1 MGKLTIL
8 VYAVAGSIV
17 LKDYFEAG
25 AIVFLFTFSQW
36 LEFKASH
43 KATSAMSSLADIVP
57 QTAVIAETGERVNAD
72 QVQLNT
78 ILSIKP
84 GDVIPIDG
92 VVVQGNCDVD
102 EKTLTGEWSH
112 SLTPLQLMDDAIMM
126 MISWILQ
133 MELVV
138 HHVAMLIVQVQK

>member
-1 MGKLTIL
+1 MQVSKTKLEEGKIHVYRPLHYLGLAAVALAIFPIFMKAVVALRYFNLSNINIL
-8 VYAVAGSIV
+8 VLI
-17 LKDYFEAG
+17 
-25 AIVFLFTFSQW
+25 T
-36 LEFKASH
+36 
-43 KATSAMSSLADIVP
+43 
-57 QTAVIAETGERVNAD
+57 VIAETGERVNAD